1 MGLIRFLLATSVVSA
16 HAGPILGF
24 TLLDSDV
31 AVKAFYIISGFY
43 MALILNEKYI
53 YSNNS
58 YSLFITNRFLRI
70 YPLYWIVLLLTI
82 LYSIMLIDSKDS
94 NLSQLNNYATNWDDM
109 KTETF
114 IFLLFTNIFLF
125 FQDVVMFLGF
135 NTTSGELFFTSNF
148 QNTNPQLHTFLFVPQ
163 AWTIGIELTFYL
175 IAPFVAKK
183 KLKLLFFGI
192 FLCLGVRIMLSLYGF
207 KNDPWS
213 YRFFPS
219 ELVFFLLGVVSYRI
233 YSKVRGVDIKHS
245 YLQAILSFT
254 LAFAIF
260 YGFLPTSVKQP
271 VFLIILFVS
280 IPFIFLL
287 SKNWKLDSYIG
298 ELSYPIYIS
307 HLLVLNCM
315 NLWVDDDT
323 GFLKFTAII
332 LFSVLLNELFSKPI
346 DRYRRNRV
354 SLTVI

>member
-183 KLKLLFFGI
+183 KLKL
-192 FLCLGVRIMLSLYGF
+192 
-207 KNDPWS
+207 
-213 YRFFPS
+213 
-219 ELVFFLLGVVSYRI
+219 
-233 YSKVRGVDIKHS
+233 
-245 YLQAILSFT
+245 
-254 LAFAIF
+254 
-260 YGFLPTSVKQP
+260 
-271 VFLIILFVS
+271 
-280 IPFIFLL
+280 
-287 SKNWKLDSYIG
+287 
-298 ELSYPIYIS
+298 
-307 HLLVLNCM
+307 
-315 NLWVDDDT
+315 
-323 GFLKFTAII
+323 
-332 LFSVLLNELFSKPI
+332 
-346 DRYRRNRV
+346 
-354 SLTVI
+354 